1 MPSLTEIP
9 KRLAVVLLNFSVR
22 ALRRLRFFPFSL
34 GFALL
39 GGLVKAIEL
48 WRGEKLSC
56 TAEIDTDSAGVPR
69 DAYVWA
75 DGISNAILPGRVFDV
90 CLRLP
95 ATGTV
100 TSLPDIFSM
109 LLVAP
114 RLRSIYV
121 YWDEGALQE
130 DRPLLQGRRDRDTP
144 TVWGTLQENL
154 KSGVNRQLHDFFSG
168 DHRPIELP
176 VAAIRDAHLLLK
188 RVAQRRFVV
197 CLSFSCEWT
206 AFAKELVAALPEV
219 LFVDIGLVSSLRDAH
234 VENMLSLDGH
244 GFVLHE
250 RLALVQAADAYVGD
264 FDVFGCAAMTLARP
278 AVLFGGGT
286 DSQQDWV
293 SRGDKG
299 LWFPGREIQAE
310 AGKRVVEFL
319 QRWIEMGGDSRS
331 TGDATMEGPQ
341 QIRSTTSSMR
351 WRC

>member
-1 MPSLTEIP
+1 MTSLTKIP
-9 KRLAVVLLNFSVR
+9 KRVSIVMLDFSMR
-22 ALRRLRFFPFSL
+22 ALGRLRFFPFSL
-34 GFALL
+34 GFVALSAV
-39 GGLVKAIEL
+39 VKIIEL

-56 TAEIDTDSAGVPR
+56 TAEFDTDSTVLPR
-69 DAYVWA
+69 NAYVWV
-75 DGISNAILPGRVFDV
+75 DRISNAQHPMFDV

-100 TSLPDIFSM
+100 TSLPDILSM

-130 DRPLLQGRRDRDTP
+130 DRPLLQGRRDRNTP

-154 KSGVNRQLHDFFSG
+154 KSDVNRQLHDFFSG

-197 CLSFSCEWT
+197 CLSLPCEWT
-206 AFAKELVAALPEV
+206 DLAKDLVAALPEV
-219 LFVDIGLVSSLRDAH
+219 LFVDIGLVSSLQEIH
-234 VENMLSLDGH
+234 VENMLSLDGQ
-244 GFVLHE
+244 GFTLHE

-264 FDVFGCAAMTLARP
+264 FDVFGCVAITLARP

-293 SRGDKG
+293 SRGDKA
-299 LWFPGREIQAE
+299 LWFPFRDIPVG
-310 AGKRVVEFL
+310 AGKRVVEYL
-319 QRWIEMGGDSRS
+319 RRHIDMGVTADQPAMQPWKVSDQSVRRS
-331 TGDATMEGPQ
+331 P
-341 QIRSTTSSMR
+341 R
-351 WRC
+351 